1 MSANTINSK
10 TITLPILTISL
21 ACLIYFMW
29 PLIAEPG
36 PLNASAQETGTN
48 RNSNFRTFE
57 NIAFGLRMLYP
68 SDWSVTEVKSTLS
81 PNASTSA
88 VAFFK
93 APVEGPSDVYQEN
106 VIINMKGPSPD
117 DLTLRDYTENSLN
130 TFRNMPNIRL
140 LQSFPNTLAGL
151 PAHMVV
157 YSENSEGIDIQ
168 KMQIWTIVDND
179 TAYVVTFGA
188 EQTQFSRYLPV
199 VEQMINS
206 IQIIKPT
213 ATTAGITR

>member
-1 MSANTINSK
+1 
-10 TITLPILTISL
+10 
-21 ACLIYFMW
+21 MW
-29 PLIAEPG
+29 PLIAELG
-36 PLNASAQETGTN
+36 PLNASAQETSSN

-93 APVEGPSDVYQEN
+93 APIKSPTDMYQEN

-157 YSENSEGIDIQ
+157 YSENADGIDIQ

-188 EQTQFSRYLPV
+188 EQTQFSTYLPAM
-199 VEQMINS
+199 EQMINS
-206 IQIIKPT
+206 IQIIKPA
-213 ATTAGITR
+213 ATTVGITR